1 MSYIAVSRSQTE
13 GSCKHT
19 HTHTHTHTEETPKA
33 YLKVFSQEGKSSWVF
48 FRLCE
53 VETDGTGWTLP

>member
-19 HTHTHTHTEETPKA
+19 HTHTHTHTHIYA
-33 YLKVFSQEGKSSWVF
+33 YQTMISALRKIKWWCY
-48 FRLCE
+48 RA
-53 VETDGTGWTLP
+53 P